1 MIGLVDCNNFFASC
15 ERVFNP
21 SLNGKPIV
29 VLSNNDGC
37 CVARSNEA
45 KDLGIKMG
53 VPFYQIKEDI
63 KRYGIHVFSSNYSL
77 YGDMSNRVMTT
88 LASLSPGIDVYSIDE
103 AFIDVE
109 GITDLH
115 SFASELVY
123 KTSKGTG
130 IPVSFGAAPTRT
142 LAKLANRFSKKHKGY
157 NRVCIIDTDEKRI
170 KALQLTDVGDV
181 WGIGRQNTKKLQ
193 YHGVNTAYQLT
204 QKPRSWVRKILTVV
218 GERTWLELNGIPCI
232 ESDAIESK
240 QQICTSRSFG
250 QMATEFNDLRESI
263 AYFATR
269 GCEKLRGQN
278 SLAKGIIVFAYTN
291 RFREDLAQYFPSKYT
306 RLPFATADTSEIVKY
321 CIDSLHTIYKE
332 GFQYKKAGVILTDI
346 IDADNRMLDLFDT
359 KDRVMQKNLAQAM
372 DTINRKF
379 GQDTLKLG
387 INTKKG
393 DWALKREYLSKN
405 PSTNLNDMILIYANY

>member
-37 CVARSNEA
+37 VVARSNEV

-53 VPFYQIKEDI
+53 VPVYQIKEEI
-63 KRYGIHVFSSNYSL
+63 KKYGIHVFSSNYSL

-88 LASLSPGIDVYSIDE
+88 LSNLSPGIDVYSIDE
-103 AFIDVE
+103 AFIDVV
-109 GITDLH
+109 GVQDLH
-115 SFASELVY
+115 SFASNLVY
-123 KTSKGTG
+123 KTSRGTG
-130 IPVSFGAAPTRT
+130 ISVSFGAAPTRT
-142 LAKLANRFSKKHKGY
+142 LAKLANRFSKKHKGF

-170 KALQLTDVGDV
+170 KALQLTEVGDI
-181 WGIGRQNTKKLQ
+181 WGIGRQSTKKLQ
-193 YHGVNTAYQLT
+193 YHGVNTAYDLT
-204 QKPRSWVRKILTVV
+204 QKPRSWVRKMLTVV
-218 GERTWLELNGIPCI
+218 GERTWLELQGEPCI
-232 ESDAIESK
+232 ESDTIESK

-250 QMATEFNDLRESI
+250 QMVTTFNELRESV

-278 SLAKGIIVFAYTN
+278 SLACGVIVFAYTN
-291 RFREDLAQYFPSKYT
+291 RFREDLAQYYPSKYV
-306 RLPFATADTSEIVKY
+306 RLPFATADTAEVVSH
-321 CIDSLHTIYKE
+321 CIDALQTIYKE
-332 GFQYKKAGVILTDI
+332 DYQYKKAGVILTDI
-346 IDADNRMLDLFDT
+346 IDCEHRVLDLFDT
-359 KDRVMQKNLAQAM
+359 KDRVKQAHLGKAI
-372 DTINRKF
+372 DAINQKF

-405 PSTNLNDMILIYANY
+405 PSTNLSDVINIRVY

>member
-37 CVARSNEA
+37 VVARSNEA
-45 KDLGIKMG
+45 KDLGVKMG
-53 VPFYQIKEDI
+53 VPVYQIKEEI

-88 LASLSPGIDVYSIDE
+88 LANLSPGIDVYSIDE
-103 AFIDVE
+103 AFVDVD
-109 GITDLH
+109 GIQDLH
-115 SFASELVY
+115 SFASDLVY
-123 KTSKGTG
+123 KTSRGTG

-142 LAKLANRFSKKHKGY
+142 LAKLANRFSKKHKGF

-170 KALQLTDVGDV
+170 KALQLTDVGDI
-181 WGIGRQNTKKLQ
+181 WGIGRQSTKKLQ
-193 YHGVNTAYQLT
+193 YHGVNTAYDLT
-204 QKPRSWVRKILTVV
+204 QKPRAWIRKMLTVV
-218 GERTWLELNGIPCI
+218 GERIWLELNGTPCI
-232 ESDAIESK
+232 ESDTIESK

-250 QMATEFNDLRESI
+250 QMVTTFNELRESV

-269 GCEKLRGQN
+269 GCEKLRAQN
-278 SLAKGIIVFAYTN
+278 SLTCGVIVFAYTN
-291 RFREDLAQYFPSKYT
+291 RFREDLAQYYPSKYI
-306 RLPFATADTSEIVKY
+306 RLPFATADTAEIVSH
-321 CIDSLHTIYKE
+321 CIDSLQTIFKE
-332 GFQYKKAGVILTDI
+332 DYQYKKAGVILTDI
-346 IDADNRMLDLFDT
+346 IDSEHRVLDLFDT
-359 KDRVMQKNLAQAM
+359 KDRVKQAHLGKTMDAINL
-372 DTINRKF
+372 KF

-405 PSTNLNDMILIYANY
+405 PSTNLNDVIEIRV

>member
-37 CVARSNEA
+37 VVARSNEA
-45 KDLGIKMG
+45 KDLGVKMG
-53 VPFYQIKEDI
+53 VPVYQIKEEI

-88 LASLSPGIDVYSIDE
+88 LANLSPGIDVYSIDE
-103 AFIDVE
+103 AFVDVD
-109 GITDLH
+109 GIQDLH
-115 SFASELVY
+115 SFASDLVY
-123 KTSKGTG
+123 KTSRGTG

-142 LAKLANRFSKKHKGY
+142 LAKLANRFSKKHKGF

-170 KALQLTDVGDV
+170 KALQLTDVGDI
-181 WGIGRQNTKKLQ
+181 WGIGRQSTKKLQ
-193 YHGVNTAYQLT
+193 YHGVNTAYDLT
-204 QKPRSWVRKILTVV
+204 QKPRAWVRKMLTVV
-218 GERTWLELNGIPCI
+218 GERIWLELNGTPCI
-232 ESDAIESK
+232 ESDTIESK

-250 QMATEFNDLRESI
+250 QMVTTFNELRESV

-269 GCEKLRGQN
+269 GCEKLRAQN
-278 SLAKGIIVFAYTN
+278 SLTCGVIVFAYTN
-291 RFREDLAQYFPSKYT
+291 RFREDLAQYYPSKYL
-306 RLPFATADTSEIVKY
+306 RLPFATADTAEIVSH
-321 CIDSLHTIYKE
+321 CIDSLQTIFKE
-332 GFQYKKAGVILTDI
+332 DYQYKKAGVILTDI
-346 IDADNRMLDLFDT
+346 IDSEHRVLDLFDT
-359 KDRVMQKNLAQAM
+359 KDRVKQAHLGKTMDAINL
-372 DTINRKF
+372 KF

-405 PSTNLNDMILIYANY
+405 PSTNLNDVIEIRV

>member
-37 CVARSNEA
+37 VVARSNEVKA
-45 KDLGIKMG
+45 LGIKMG
-53 VPFYQIKEDI
+53 VPVYQIKEEI
-63 KRYGIHVFSSNYSL
+63 KSYGIHVFSSNYSL

-88 LASLSPGIDVYSIDE
+88 LANLSPGIDVYSIDE
-103 AFIDVE
+103 AFVDVD
-109 GITDLH
+109 GIQDLH
-115 SFASELVY
+115 SFASDLVY
-123 KTSKGTG
+123 KTSRGTG

-142 LAKLANRFSKKHKGY
+142 LAKLANRFSKKHKGF

-170 KALQLTDVGDV
+170 KALQLTDVGDI
-181 WGIGRQNTKKLQ
+181 WGIGRQSTKKLQ
-193 YHGVNTAYQLT
+193 YHGVNTAYDLT
-204 QKPRSWVRKILTVV
+204 QKPRAWVRKMLTVV
-218 GERTWLELNGIPCI
+218 GERIWLELNGTPCI
-232 ESDAIESK
+232 ESDTIESK

-250 QMATEFNDLRESI
+250 QMVTTFNELRESV

-269 GCEKLRGQN
+269 GCEKLRAQN
-278 SLAKGIIVFAYTN
+278 SLACGVIVFTYTN
-291 RFREDLAQYFPSKYT
+291 RFREDLAQYYPSKYL
-306 RLPFATADTSEIVKY
+306 RLPFATADTAEIVSH
-321 CIDSLHTIYKE
+321 CIDSLQTTFKE
-332 GFQYKKAGVILTDI
+332 GYQYKKAGVILTDI
-346 IDADNRMLDLFDT
+346 IDSEHRVLDLFDT
-359 KDRVMQKNLAQAM
+359 KDRVKQAHLGKTMDAINL
-372 DTINRKF
+372 KF

-405 PSTNLNDMILIYANY
+405 PSTNLNDLIVIRV

>member
-37 CVARSNEA
+37 VVARSNEV
-45 KDLGIKMG
+45 KSLGIKMG
-53 VPFYQIKEDI
+53 VPVYQIKEEI

-88 LASLSPGIDVYSIDE
+88 LANLSPGIDVYSIDE
-103 AFIDVE
+103 AFVDVD
-109 GITDLH
+109 GIQDLH
-115 SFASELVY
+115 SFASDLVY
-123 KTSKGTG
+123 KTSRGTG

-142 LAKLANRFSKKHKGY
+142 LAKLANRFSKKHKGF

-181 WGIGRQNTKKLQ
+181 WGIGRQSTKKLQ
-193 YHGVNTAYQLT
+193 YHGVNTAYDLT
-204 QKPRSWVRKILTVV
+204 QKPRAWVRKMLTVV
-218 GERTWLELNGIPCI
+218 GERTWLELNGTPCI
-232 ESDAIESK
+232 ESDTIESK

-250 QMATEFNDLRESI
+250 QMVATFNELRESV

-269 GCEKLRGQN
+269 GCEKLRAQN
-278 SLAKGIIVFAYTN
+278 SLACGVIVFAYTN
-291 RFREDLAQYFPSKYT
+291 RFREDLAQYYPSKYL
-306 RLPFATADTSEIVKY
+306 RLPFATADTAEIVSH
-321 CIDSLHTIYKE
+321 CIDSLQTIFKE
-332 GFQYKKAGVILTDI
+332 DYQYKKAGVILTDI
-346 IDADNRMLDLFDT
+346 IDSEHRVLDLFDT
-359 KDRVMQKNLAQAM
+359 KDRVKQVHLGKTMDAINL
-372 DTINRKF
+372 KF

-405 PSTNLNDMILIYANY
+405 PSTNLNDVIEIRV

>member
-37 CVARSNEA
+37 VVARSNEI
-45 KDLGIKMG
+45 KSLGIKMG
-53 VPFYQIKEDI
+53 VPVYQIKEEI

-103 AFIDVE
+103 AFVDVE
-109 GITDLH
+109 GIQDLHTFATDL
-115 SFASELVY
+115 VR
-123 KTSKGTG
+123 KTSRGTG

-157 NRVCIIDTDEKRI
+157 NRVCIIDTDDKRI
-170 KALQLTDVGDV
+170 KALQLTDVGDI
-181 WGIGRQNTKKLQ
+181 WGIGRQSTKKLQ
-193 YHGVNTAYQLT
+193 YHGVNTAYDLT
-204 QKPRSWVRKILTVV
+204 LKSRSWVRKMLAVV
-218 GERTWLELNGIPCI
+218 GEKTWLELNSTPYT
-232 ESDAIESK
+232 ESDTIESK

-250 QMATEFNDLRESI
+250 QMVTTFNDLRESV

-269 GCEKLRGQN
+269 GCEKLRGQK
-278 SLAKGIIVFAYTN
+278 SLACGVIVFVYTN
-291 RFREDLAQYFPSKYT
+291 RFKEDLSQYFPTKYT
-306 RLPFATADTSEIVKY
+306 RLPFATSDTTEIVGH
-321 CIDSLHTIYKE
+321 CIDALHSIYQE
-332 GFQYKKAGVILTDI
+332 GYQYKKAGVILTDI
-346 IDADNRMLDLFDT
+346 IDSEYRILDLFDI
-359 KDRVMQKNLAQAM
+359 KDRVKQKDLAKAM
-372 DTINRKF
+372 DAINRKF

-405 PSTNLNDMILIYANY
+405 PSTNLNDVIEIRV